1 MKNNNLSMYLI
12 KYASVINQEIER
24 ARVKLQGDAESAV
37 YREFQNAV
45 QDYLTGDFVCTDEEF
60 VGFFH
65 KYVGFAISGYNAIT
79 TVGVTD
85 KKVEL
90 GSKVQEP
97 SKPWYE
103 DVKSL

>member
-24 ARVKLQGDAESAV
+24 ARVKLKGDAEQAV

-45 QDYLTGDFVCTDEEF
+45 QDYLTGDVKCTDEEF

-65 KYVGFAISGYNAIT
+65 KYVGFAIAGYNAIT

-90 GSKVQEP
+90 EKKEETP